1 MIFFYFEVLFLKSL
15 LISEVVI
22 IKNKSI
28 STRNLLG
35 YKKDYLILQSNETSE
50 NILISLRDMTFGNCL
65 NID

>member
-22 IKNKSI
+22 IFKKSI